1 MSLKTRKG
9 NTVDFGIAVLH
20 NPNCDESTF
29 SFPIDSLLEWYPLDS
44 RYTIGYAQKRNHI
57 YVTPTRNIKDTFY
70 SYGIR
75 HKVGRAQSKKVSCT
89 TYLLYID
96 EVYQDN
102 KKVIDF
108 CKKNSIIT
116 LGTICNREELNESF
130 SRVMLL
136 LDSRTTTIVLRYLAD
151 NPEVELKASTADK
164 VEEQALLLYST
175 EEDNK
180 YFNMLGKV
188 LTMLHLVRKFY
199 CRG

>member
-9 NTVDFGIAVLH
+9 KTLDFGTAVLH
-20 NPNCDESTF
+20 NPNCEESTF

-57 YVTPTRNIKDTFY
+57 YITPTRDIKDSFS
-70 SYGIR
+70 SYGV
-75 HKVGRAQSKKVSCT
+75 KYKGGRARSNVASCT

-102 KKVIDF
+102 KKVVDF
-108 CKKNSIIT
+108 CKKHNILT
-116 LGTICNREELNESF
+116 LGTICNREELNASF
-130 SRVMLL
+130 SRAMLL
-136 LDSRTTTIVLRYLAD
+136 LDSRTSTIVSRYLAD
-151 NPEVELKASTADK
+151 NPEIELRANTSDK
-164 VEEQALLLYST
+164 IEEQALLLYST
-175 EEDNK
+175 EEDNR

-188 LTMLHLVRKFY
+188 LTMLHLIRKFY